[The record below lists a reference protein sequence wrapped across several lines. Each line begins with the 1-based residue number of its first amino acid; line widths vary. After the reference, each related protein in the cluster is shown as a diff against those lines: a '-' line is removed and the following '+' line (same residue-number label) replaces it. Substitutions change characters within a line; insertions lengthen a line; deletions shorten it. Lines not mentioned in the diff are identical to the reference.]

1 MKIPKLNLILI
12 AVGVLALPIAYTFEI
27 NYFNRTLHAAKL
39 VVIAI
44 VIGAIIGTWLGYRLQ
59 KGITDVVGK
68 MRMYAVCVIGTI
80 LLMPLLLSWSNRVL
94 SFHAVQQVP
103 VEFVEESPRYASRF
117 GVAAGERAQVN
128 YYIIFFYKDQ
138 DLLNIH
144 TTKPL
149 FPDATRGDTV
159 SLPIK
164 KGLWFDVV
172 QP

>member
-1 MKIPKLNLILI
+1 MKVPKLNLILI
-12 AVGVLALPIAYTFEI
+12 AVGLFALPICYTFEI
-27 NYFNRTLHAAKL
+27 NYFNLTLHAAKL

-44 VIGAIIGTWLGYRLQ
+44 IIGAIVGILLGYRLQ
-59 KGITDVVGK
+59 KNVTDVVGK
-68 MRMYAVCVIGTI
+68 MRVYAVCIIGAV
-80 LLMPLLLSWSNRVL
+80 LLMPLLLSWSNRFL

-103 VEFVEESPRYASRF
+103 VEFVEESPRYSSRF
-117 GVAAGERAQVN
+117 GVSAGGRAQADS
-128 YYIIFFYKDQ
+128 YITFFYKDQ

-144 TTKPL
+144 TTNPL

-159 SLPIK
+159 ILPIK